1 MQEKKLVI
9 FATLPFL
16 TPQNLATKKALKLR
30 HNLRFLE
37 YHIPNLRQHF
47 QENQEIVVMTIKVL
61 DWGGNQQ
68 FPIENAL
75 SVHKSVENVH
85 FL

>member
-47 QENQEIVVMTIKVL
+47 QENQEIVVMAFL
-61 DWGGNQQ
+61 DWDGNQH

>member
-37 YHIPNLRQHF
+37 YHIPNLRHF